1 MDTYYEVLGIAPEA
15 GSKEVKSAFRRQAK
29 KHHPDLR
36 RADGS
41 AGDGPAASGS
51 KSAGARAAD
60 AAMRLLLEA
69 YRVLCDPEKRR
80 AYDRSLRRK
89 AAEEG
94 GFDYHSFLKARPG
107 DPESQAKLVVF
118 DLLHGL
124 EDEALE
130 VYERAKCFGD
140 FRLERWLERG
150 EAMDAEFCIAEEYE
164 KRERWL
170 KAYTLYK
177 RLIEMEAEKPWF
189 RYFFEVVILRFRS
202 LVLLKLQKAL
212 EDEDYVDRIEEAVGL
227 GLPKRDAAQL
237 LRKKGEVQLRMLDTE
252 AAIESLR
259 RASELVPKMAGLS
272 ALWRRA
278 GMQV

>member
-1 MDTYYEVLGIAPEA
+1 VDTYYEVLGIAPEA
-15 GSKEVKSAFRRQAK
+15 GSREVKSAFRRQAK

-36 RADGS
+36 RDDVS
-41 AGDGPAASGS
+41 RAAS
-51 KSAGARAAD
+51 ARAAD

-69 YRVLCDPEKRR
+69 YRILCDPEKRR

-94 GFDYHSFLKARPG
+94 GFDYRRFLKARPS

-118 DLLHGL
+118 DLLHGF

-130 VYERAKCFGD
+130 IYERAKSFGD

-164 KRERWL
+164 KRDRWL
-170 KAYTLYK
+170 KAYSLYK
-177 RLIEMEAEKPWF
+177 RLIAMEAEKPWF
-189 RYFFEVVILRFRS
+189 RYFFEVVLLRFRT
-202 LVLLKLQKAL
+202 LVLQKLQKAL
-212 EDEDYVDRIEEAVGL
+212 DDEDYADRIEEAAGL
-227 GLPKRDAAQL
+227 GLPRRDVAQL
-237 LRKKGEVQLRMLDTE
+237 LRKKGEVQLRMRDTQ

-259 RASELVPKMAGLS
+259 RASELEPKLAGLS
-272 ALWRRA
+272 ALRRRA
-278 GMQV
+278 GIQAR

>member
-1 MDTYYEVLGIAPEA
+1 LGVENYYEVLGVPFEA
-15 GSKEVKSAFRRQAK
+15 GSREVKSAFRRQAK

-36 RADGS
+36 GEELPHAN
-41 AGDGPAASGS
+41 
-51 KSAGARAAD
+51 RAAD

-69 YRVLCDPEKRR
+69 YRVLSDPEKRR
-80 AYDRSLRRK
+80 AYDRSVRRK

-94 GFDYHSFLKARPG
+94 GFDYRLFLKARTA
-107 DPESQAKLVVF
+107 DAASQAKLVVF

-130 VYERAKCFGD
+130 VYERSKSFDD
-140 FRLERWLERG
+140 FRLERYLERG

-170 KAYTLYK
+170 KAYSLYK
-177 RLIEMEAEKPWF
+177 RIIAMELEKPWF

-202 LVLLKLQKAL
+202 LVLLKLQKVL
-212 EDEDYVDRIEEAVGL
+212 DDEDYIDVLEEAAGV
-227 GLPKRDAAQL
+227 GLPKRDVAQL
-237 LRKKGEVQLRMLDTE
+237 LRKKGEVQLRARDTQ

-259 RASELVPKMAGLS
+259 RASELEPKLAGLS
-272 ALWRRA
+272 ALRRRA
-278 GMQV
+278 GIQA